1 MAEAPRETPSG
12 RLAGLAAF
20 SVHVFTASGAAL
32 ALLALAA
39 ATNRDWPLMFALL
52 GIALIVDGV
61 DGTIARHLRV
71 AERLPRWSGDTLDL
85 VVDFVTYVFVPAYAI
100 AAGALLPPVLALPG
114 AIVIVVTGALYF
126 ADRRMKTADY
136 YFHGFPAVWNAAA
149 FYLFLLRPEPW
160 IAAFAVAVLA
170 VATFLPIPFVHPL
183 RVGRFRILN
192 IVMLAAWSVLAVVA
206 VSRGMMPGI
215 WITGGLCAIGLY
227 FLGAGLLRR
236 AE

>member
-1 MAEAPRETPSG
+1 MPEAPRETPSG
-12 RLAGLAAF
+12 RLAALAAF

-52 GIALIVDGV
+52 GIALIVDGI
-61 DGTIARHLRV
+61 DGTIARRLRV

-100 AAGALLPPVLALPG
+100 AAGALLPPFLALPG

-136 YFHGFPAVWNAAA
+136 YFHGFPAVWNAAV

-160 IAAFAVAVLA
+160 IAALAVAVLA

-192 IVMLAAWSVLAVVA
+192 IVMLAAWSVLALVA

-215 WITGGLCAIGLY
+215 WITGGLCVIGLY